1 VAVTDSTTCTMWGS
15 TNQIQQRAYALLYVR
30 EHGPL
35 AGGVHDPAA
44 VIGAINNGCNEA
56 YVSDVEDNATV
67 VQAVQQP

>member
-1 VAVTDSTTCTMWGS
+1 VAVTDSMTCTMWGS